1 MKKFR
6 GKKRYFRELWKQTEV
21 NTCDIHLDEWFDF
34 WHRHLDFWGIG
45 NDSVRFRKE
54 HIKAHMAL
62 YNNLLKELETFN
74 KPYQSWVLINLNDA
88 GQDAVFIHKFNPN
101 SDNYPYKNHNIDWNC
116 SIPNTFKE
124 LIDIKS
130 YNVGFL
136 SNEYGERYY
145 IQSKF
150 YGTPL

>member
-1 MKKFR
+1 LKKFR
-6 GKKRYFRELWKQTEV
+6 GKKRYFRELWKQTDV
-21 NTCDIHLDEWFDF
+21 NASDIQLTEWF
-34 WHRHLDFWGIG
+34 DFWGIG
-45 NDSVRFRKE
+45 NDRLKFRKE

-62 YNNLLKELETFN
+62 YNNFLKELETCN
-74 KPYQSWVLINLNDA
+74 RSYQSWVLINMNDA
-88 GQDAVFIHKFNPN
+88 GQDAVFIHTPNAN

-116 SIPNTFKE
+116 SIPNFFKE

-136 SNEYGERYY
+136 NDEYGELYY
-145 IQSKF
+145 IQTKF